1 MTDVADELVDAL
13 AHVSHV
19 REAATRL
26 GVTPEVVADRI
37 KDELAAFGQTKL
49 SETQEERGYQMI
61 VKVRELARALK
72 DLGEAK

>member
-1 MTDVADELVDAL
+1 MEREDLTDVLTR
-13 AHVSHV
+13 VSHV

-26 GVTPEVVADRI
+26 GVTPEVVAERI

-49 SETQEERGYQMI
+49 GETQEERGYQMI
-61 VKVRELARALK
+61 VKVRELARALN